1 MLQKETKER
10 IQALYRECIKAL
22 DLKPRYGQRVMIAEV
37 AKTLGAV
44 REDDKG
50 IRDNDQ
56 GIAVV
61 EAGTGTGKTLA
72 YLLAALPIAIEREKK
87 LLVSTATVALQEQ
100 ILDKDLPN
108 LKKNISLPFNFAL
121 AKGRGRYLCLLK
133 LDKALQQLSGL
144 LSTTVDLFE
153 QSPEEQDKELY
164 ESMLLAYGK
173 GEWDGDRDRWPDEIE
188 HDQWS
193 HLTATHR
200 ECSNRRCQH
209 FDNCSFFKARSAMEN
224 ADIIVANH
232 DLVLSDLS
240 LGGGAV
246 LPAPDKTIY
255 VLDEGHHLAD
265 KALNHFRLELGVR
278 STRKWL
284 TQLEKGIEQFVGA
297 AGIPHHMLR
306 ELGEAPGQ
314 IREIVQT
321 MSLVWPLVMEMLGDQ
336 DRLRFEFGQMPDNL
350 RQLLVNIKDPLQS
363 LLLCLDKL
371 TDALQKSLDP
381 KADGDFSVDVAEGWQ
396 APMGIMHARAEQMS
410 EAISWLAA
418 QEAQSTQNTAAH
430 NTVTQENPQV
440 ELPVARW
447 LSKVPYG
454 DDWDI
459 RISASPISVADQL
472 RKNLWWRCYGAVV
485 TSATLTALNSFN
497 NLSFETGLPNWAN
510 YQRVQSPFNYPAL
523 GELQTVNLASDP
535 KSEQFQQDIEAWLKD
550 NVDLTK
556 GTLVLF
562 SSRAQLEATRDQ
574 FISDWYDQL
583 LCQGF
588 LPKAEI
594 VRRHKKRI
602 DEGEGSI
609 IFGLASFA
617 EGIDLPGEY
626 VTHVVIVKIPF
637 AVPDDPIQAA
647 TSEWLE
653 SRGRNPFMD
662 LTLPAA
668 SVRLVQAC
676 GRLIRKEDDYGRVS
690 ILDKRLISHRYGQLL
705 LDSLPPLKRIG

>member
-10 IQALYRECIKAL
+10 IQGLYRELIKTL

-50 IRDNDQ
+50 QRENDQ
-56 GIAVV
+56 GICVV

-133 LDKALQQLSGL
+133 LDKSLQQLSGL

-164 ESMLLAYGK
+164 EAMLLAYGK
-173 GEWDGDRDRWPDEIE
+173 GDWDGDRDRWPDEIE
-188 HDQWS
+188 NGQWS

-209 FDNCSFFKARSAMEN
+209 FDNCSFFKARKAMED
-224 ADIIVANH
+224 ADVIVANH

-246 LPAPDKTIY
+246 LPAPEKTIY

-265 KALNHFRLELGVR
+265 KALNHFRLEIGVR
-278 STRKWL
+278 AQRKWL
-284 TQLEKGIEQFVGA
+284 TQLEKGLEQFVA
-297 AGIPHHMLR
+297 AGGIPHSMLHS
-306 ELGEAPGQ
+306 LGEAPSQ
-314 IREIVQT
+314 IREIIQT
-321 MSLVWPLVMEMLGDQ
+321 MSLVWPLVMELLGEQ
-336 DRLRFEFGQMPDNL
+336 ERLRFEFGQMPDNL
-350 RQLLVNIKDPLQS
+350 RQLMANIKEPLQP
-363 LLLCLDKL
+363 LLLCLEKL

-381 KADGDFSVDVAEGWQ
+381 KGDGDFSRDVAESWQ
-396 APMGIMHARAEQMS
+396 APMGIMYARAEQLS
-410 EAISWLAA
+410 EAVSWLAA
-418 QEAQSTQNTAAH
+418 EDK
-430 NTVTQENPQV
+430 EG

-447 LSKVPYG
+447 LSRAPYG

-459 RISASPISVADQL
+459 RISASPISVAAQL
-472 RKNLWWRCYGAVV
+472 RKNLWWRCYGAVL

-497 NLSFETGLPNWAN
+497 NLTFETGLPDWAN
-510 YQRVQSPFNYPAL
+510 YQRVVSPFNYPEL
-523 GELQTVNLASDP
+523 GQLETVNLASDP
-535 KSEQFQQDIEAWLKD
+535 KSDQFQSDVEQWLKT
-550 NVDLTK
+550 NIDLTK
-556 GTLVLF
+556 GSLILF
-562 SSRAQLEATRDQ
+562 SSRAQLEATRDY
-574 FISDWYDQL
+574 FISDWYDNL

-594 VRRHKKRI
+594 VRRHKERI
-602 DEGEGSI
+602 DNGTGNV

-617 EGIDLPGEY
+617 EGIDLPGDY

-637 AVPDDPIQAA
+637 GVPDDPILAA

-676 GRLIRKEDDYGRVS
+676 GRLIRKEDDHGRVS
-690 ILDKRLISHRYGQLL
+690 MLDKRLLSHRYGQLL
-705 LDSLPPLKRIG
+705 LDALPPLKRI

>member
-1 MLQKETKER
+1 MASHRGPLIMLQKETKER
-10 IQALYRECIKAL
+10 IQALYRECIAELK
-22 DLKPRYGQRVMIAEV
+22 LKPRYGQRVMIAEV
-37 AKTLGAV
+37 AKTLAAV
-44 REDDKG
+44 QEDDKG
-50 IRDNDQ
+50 VRDNNQ

-72 YLLAALPIAIEREKK
+72 YLLGALPLAIEREKK
-87 LLVSTATVALQEQ
+87 LLISTATVALQEQ

-108 LKKNISLPFNFAL
+108 LKRTISLPFNFAL

-153 QSPEEQDKELY
+153 QTPEEQDKELY
-164 ESMLLAYGK
+164 EAMLLAYGK
-173 GEWDGDRDRWPDEIE
+173 GDWDGDRDRWPDEVE
-188 HDQWS
+188 NNQWS

-209 FDNCSFFKARSAMEN
+209 FDNCSFFKARKAMED

-265 KALNHFRLELGVR
+265 KALNHFRLEMAVR

-284 TQLEKGIEQFVGA
+284 TQLEKGIEQFAAA
-297 AGIPHHMLR
+297 AGIPHDMIAAF
-306 ELGEAPGQ
+306 GQAPGQ
-314 IREIVQT
+314 IRDIVQT
-321 MSLVWPLVMEMLGDQ
+321 ISLVWPLVMEMLGEQ

-350 RQLLVNIKDPLQS
+350 RQLLVNIKEPLQP
-363 LLLCLDKL
+363 LVLCLDRL
-371 TDALQKSLDP
+371 SEALQKSLDP
-381 KADGDFSVDVAEGWQ
+381 KADGDFSLDVAESWQ
-396 APMGIMHARAEQMS
+396 APMGIMHARLEQLS
-410 EAISWLAA
+410 EAVSWLAA
-418 QEAQSTQNTAAH
+418 EDK
-430 NTVTQENPQV
+430 EG

-447 LSKVPYG
+447 LAKVPYG

-459 RISASPISVADQL
+459 RISASPISVAEQL
-472 RKNLWWRCYGAVV
+472 RKNLWWRCYGAVL

-497 NLSFETGLPNWAN
+497 NLSFETGLPDWAN
-510 YQRVQSPFNYPAL
+510 YQRVPSPFNYPQL
-523 GELQTVNLASDP
+523 GELQTVNLNSDP
-535 KSEQFQQDIEAWLKD
+535 KSEQFQQDVEQWLKD
-550 NVDLTK
+550 NVDSSQ

-562 SSRAQLEATRDQ
+562 SSRAQLEATRDT
-574 FISDWYDQL
+574 FISDWYEHL

-594 VRRHKKRI
+594 VRRHKQRI
-602 DEGEGSI
+602 DDGQGNV

-617 EGIDLPGEY
+617 EGIDLPGDY

-676 GRLIRKEDDYGRVS
+676 GRLIRKEDDRGRVS
-690 ILDKRLISHRYGQLL
+690 ILDKRLISHRYGKLL
-705 LDSLPPLKRIG
+705 LDALPPLRRIS

>member
-1 MLQKETKER
+1 MLQKETKDR
-10 IQALYRECIKAL
+10 IQALYRECISTLK
-22 DLKPRYGQRVMIAEV
+22 LKPRYGQRVMIAEV
-37 AKTLGAV
+37 AKTLAAV
-44 REDDKG
+44 HEDDKG
-50 IRDNDQ
+50 QRDNDQ

-108 LKKNISLPFNFAL
+108 LKKTISMPFNFAL

-133 LDKALQQLSGL
+133 LDKALQHLSGL

-153 QSPEEQDKELY
+153 QTPEEQDKDLY
-164 ESMLLAYGK
+164 EAMLLAYGK
-173 GEWDGDRDRWPDEIE
+173 GDWDGDRDRWPDEIE
-188 HDQWS
+188 NDQWS

-209 FDNCSFFKARSAMEN
+209 FENCSFFKARKAMED

-265 KALNHFRLELGVR
+265 KALNHFRLELAVR
-278 STRKWL
+278 GSRKWL
-284 TQLEKGIEQFVGA
+284 TQLEKGIEQFVAA
-297 AGIPHHMLR
+297 AGIPHSMLHS
-306 ELGEAPGQ
+306 LGEAPGQ
-314 IREIVQT
+314 IRDIVKT
-321 MSLVWPLVMEMLGDQ
+321 LSLVWPLVMEMLANQ
-336 DRLRFEFGQMPDNL
+336 DRLRFEFGQMPDSL
-350 RQLLVNIKDPLQS
+350 RQLMVNIKDPLQS

-381 KADGDFSVDVAEGWQ
+381 KADGDFTQDVAESWQ
-396 APMGIMHARAEQMS
+396 APMGIMHARAEQLS
-410 EAISWLAA
+410 EAVSWLAA
-418 QEAQSTQNTAAH
+418 EDK
-430 NTVTQENPQV
+430 EG

-447 LSKVPYG
+447 LARVPYG

-497 NLSFETGLPNWAN
+497 NLSFETGLPPWAN
-510 YQRVQSPFNYPAL
+510 YQRVQSPFDYPRL
-523 GELQTVNLASDP
+523 GELETVNLGSDP
-535 KSEQFQQDIEAWLKD
+535 KSEQFQQDVEDWLKQ
-550 NVDLTK
+550 NVNRDK

-562 SSRAQLEATRDQ
+562 SSRAQLEATRET

-594 VRRHKKRI
+594 VRRHKQRI
-602 DEGEGSI
+602 DDGQGNV

-617 EGIDLPGEY
+617 EGIDLPGDY

-637 AVPDDPIQAA
+637 GVPDDPILAA

-676 GRLIRKEDDYGRVS
+676 GRLIRKEDDHGRVS

-705 LDSLPPLKRIG
+705 LDALPPLRRISG

>member
-10 IQALYRECIKAL
+10 IQGLYRELIKTL

-50 IRDNDQ
+50 QRENDQ
-56 GIAVV
+56 GICVV

-133 LDKALQQLSGL
+133 LDKSLQQLSGL

-164 ESMLLAYGK
+164 EAMLLAYGK
-173 GEWDGDRDRWPDEIE
+173 GDWDGDRDRWPDEIE
-188 HDQWS
+188 NGQWS

-209 FDNCSFFKARSAMEN
+209 FDNCSFFKARKAMED
-224 ADIIVANH
+224 ADVIVANH

-246 LPAPDKTIY
+246 LPAPEKTIY

-265 KALNHFRLELGVR
+265 KALNHFRLEIGVR
-278 STRKWL
+278 AQRKWL
-284 TQLEKGIEQFVGA
+284 TQLEKGLEQFVA
-297 AGIPHHMLR
+297 AGGIPHSMLHS
-306 ELGEAPGQ
+306 LGEAPSQ
-314 IREIVQT
+314 IREIIQT
-321 MSLVWPLVMEMLGDQ
+321 MSLVWPLVMELLGEQ
-336 DRLRFEFGQMPDNL
+336 ERLRFEFGQMPDNL
-350 RQLLVNIKDPLQS
+350 RQLMANIKEPLQP
-363 LLLCLDKL
+363 LLLCLEKL

-381 KADGDFSVDVAEGWQ
+381 KGDGDFSRDIAESWQ
-396 APMGIMHARAEQMS
+396 APMGIMYARAEQLS
-410 EAISWLAA
+410 EAVSWLAA
-418 QEAQSTQNTAAH
+418 EDK
-430 NTVTQENPQV
+430 EG

-447 LSKVPYG
+447 LSRTPYG

-459 RISASPISVADQL
+459 RISASPISVAAQL
-472 RKNLWWRCYGAVV
+472 RKNLWWRCYGAVL

-497 NLSFETGLPNWAN
+497 NLTFETGLPDWAN
-510 YQRVQSPFNYPAL
+510 YQRVVSPFNYPEL
-523 GELQTVNLASDP
+523 GQLETVNLASDP
-535 KSEQFQQDIEAWLKD
+535 KSDQFQSDVEQWLKT
-550 NVDLTK
+550 NIDLTK
-556 GTLVLF
+556 GSLILF
-562 SSRAQLEATRDQ
+562 SSRAQLEATRDY
-574 FISDWYDQL
+574 FISDWYDNL

-594 VRRHKKRI
+594 VRRHKERI
-602 DEGEGSI
+602 DNGTGNV

-617 EGIDLPGEY
+617 EGIDLPGDY

-637 AVPDDPIQAA
+637 GVPDDPILAA

-676 GRLIRKEDDYGRVS
+676 GRLIRKEDDHGRVS
-690 ILDKRLISHRYGQLL
+690 MLDKRLLSHRYGQLL
-705 LDSLPPLKRIG
+705 LDALPPLKRI